1 MGTAESAKA
10 QFEVYPNPA
19 KDVLNITKVSNRA
32 LYTIYSSIG
41 QVVAKG
47 KVQDNKV
54 NVSGLATGA
63 YIITVSD
70 GEFSGNVKF
79 IKR

>member
-1 MGTAESAKA
+1 MGTAESAQS

-19 KDVLNITKVSNRA
+19 SDILNITRVSNRA
-32 LYTIYSSIG
+32 DYTIYSSIG

-63 YIITVSD
+63 YIITVED
-70 GEFSGNVKF
+70 GDFSGNVKF
-79 IKR
+79 IKK